1 MDIIISQGVNMLKE
15 KIEALAVDEGLN
27 TTEIE
32 GLEVFKISA
41 PFSRINAVLPAS
53 ICIIVQGSKNLYLG
67 DERYTYNEN
76 SYLIGTVKVPVESEL
91 LYSSPQNPCLGVIIN
106 LDANIIGELLKN
118 FDELT
123 AWQCE
128 KRTEEI
134 ITISPMNTTIEN
146 SLERLL
152 DIVKSPMDIEVLS
165 RSFMREVFYEILK
178 TPQGHI
184 LRNSVGH
191 HTKVHE
197 MVPTIKYLEENFKQ
211 DMSIDEIAK
220 FASMSVATL
229 HKNFKKATSLSPIQ
243 FIKQLRLHNAHS
255 LLLSGYN
262 ASSAAFESGYS
273 NSAQFSREFKRLF
286 GYSPREIKV
295 G

>member
-1 MDIIISQGVNMLKE
+1 MLKD
-15 KIEALAVDEGLN
+15 KIEELAVDEGLN

-32 GLEVFKISA
+32 GLEVFKIST
-41 PFSRINAVLPAS
+41 PISRINAVLPAS
-53 ICIIVQGSKNLYLG
+53 ICIIAQGSKNLYLG
-67 DERYTYNEN
+67 DEKYTYDEN
-76 SYLIGTVKVPVESEL
+76 SYLIGTVQVPVESEL
-91 LYSSPQNPCLGVIIN
+91 LDSSSQNPCLGVIIK
-106 LDANIIGELLKN
+106 LDANIIGELLKF
-118 FDELT
+118 FDELKE
-123 AWQCE
+123 WQCA

-134 ITISPMNTTIEN
+134 IAISPINDRIEN

-152 DIVKSPMDIEVLS
+152 DIANNPMDIQVLS
-165 RSFMREVFYEILK
+165 QSFIREVFYEILK

-184 LRNSVGH
+184 LRNSVAH
-191 HTKVHE
+191 HSKVHE
-197 MVPTIKYLEENFKQ
+197 MVPTIKYLEQNFKNNL
-211 DMSIDEIAK
+211 SIDEIAK

-243 FIKQLRLHNAHS
+243 FIKQLRLHNAHA
-255 LLLSGYN
+255 LLLSGEN

-286 GYSPREIKV
+286 GYSPRDIKL